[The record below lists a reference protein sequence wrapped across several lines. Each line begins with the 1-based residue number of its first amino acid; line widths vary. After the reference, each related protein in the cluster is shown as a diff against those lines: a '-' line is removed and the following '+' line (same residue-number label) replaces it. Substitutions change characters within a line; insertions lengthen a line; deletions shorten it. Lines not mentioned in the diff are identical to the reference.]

1 MSYTERSL
9 LLFTLLIILHEIDPI
24 CWILGIIVL
33 LFGFYFDCKVIQAK
47 YKLNEMLE
55 EIENEKK

>member
-24 CWILGIIVL
+24 CWLLGIILASVGL
-33 LFGFYFDCKVIQAK
+33 YFDRKVIQAK
-47 YKLNEMLE
+47 DKFYEMLE